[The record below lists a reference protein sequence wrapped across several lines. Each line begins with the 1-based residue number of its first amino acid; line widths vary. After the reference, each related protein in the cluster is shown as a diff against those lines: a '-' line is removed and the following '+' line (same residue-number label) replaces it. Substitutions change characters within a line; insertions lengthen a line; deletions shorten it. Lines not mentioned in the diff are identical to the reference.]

1 MSQTAIKDRNAQ
13 IEGLKARG
21 TALLEQHKTGLP
33 PEKQLEFDTL
43 VSRAQDLKAENAAE
57 TKMDAAKADLADLDQ
72 YLNQPVHRHP
82 LHDGDAGGGG
92 ERKALQQAGWEQ
104 KAGIWCAPHSLEG
117 KTIQS
122 HDGSYQALGKVPMYP
137 DEVLFG
143 DVPTDDP
150 EAAHFFK
157 TTRAA
162 MQPEYRR
169 AYESYIR
176 WTSKV
181 ADPGMVWQKLSGSEQ
196 KALSEG
202 TDTAG
207 GFLVPPDLQ
216 AEMLVRTAQQ
226 AVIRQR
232 ARVQPTSRDILRY
245 PAVAPNATSAALG
258 SIYSSGF
265 VGGWVGETP
274 AFTETDP
281 AFQLFDVP
289 IRKIRVATK
298 LSNDFVA
305 DSAVNILAFVA
316 TNGAENMALVEDN
329 GFING
334 NGGSL
339 QPRGLLNSGLTTV
352 DVEGSTSDTI
362 SNTVSAAGSVPK
374 IINLVY
380 AVPAQYVS
388 RSAWV
393 MCRAIEGKTFGLV
406 DGNGR
411 PTWQPQ
417 AVSGLVTGAPR
428 SLLGYPI
435 ENSDWMPTDGTNANQ
450 VYLFGDLSAYIIAQ
464 RAQISSVVLRERFA
478 DTDQI
483 GIILFERVGGGV
495 WNTDALRVGIV

>member
-1 MSQTAIKDRNAQ
+1 MPSTAVKEKRVELEKLRERVNS
-13 IEGLKARG
+13 
-21 TALLEQHKTGLP
+21 TLEQYKTGLP
-33 PEKQLEFDTL
+33 AEKDLE
-43 VSRAQDLKAENAAE
+43 VSAMIRRAGELKAEMQE
-57 TKMDAAKADLADLDQ
+57 EEKLDAKKADLADLDKF
-72 YLNQPVHRHP
+72 LNEPVHRHP

-117 KTIQS
+117 RTVQS
-122 HDGSYQALGKVPMYP
+122 HDGSYQQLGKVPMYP

-143 DVPTDDP
+143 DLPTDDP
-150 EAAHFFK
+150 DAAHFFK

-169 AYESYIR
+169 AYEAYIR

-181 ADPGMVWQKLSGSEQ
+181 ADPGMVWQKLSGIEQ

-216 AEMLVRTAQQ
+216 AEMLVRTAQT
-226 AVIRQR
+226 AVIRGR

-245 PAVAPNATSAALG
+245 PMVSPNSTAAVA

-281 AFQLFDVP
+281 AFAMMDIP
-289 IRKIRVATK
+289 IRKLRAATK

-316 TNGAENMALVEDN
+316 QNGSENMSLTEDR
-329 GFING
+329 GFILG
-334 NGGSL
+334 DGGSL
-339 QPRGLLNSGLTTV
+339 QPRGILNSSIATV
-352 DVEGSTSDTI
+352 DVEGSTANLI
-362 SNTVSAAGSVPK
+362 INTVSAAGSIPK

-380 AVPAQYVS
+380 SVPSQYVAKS
-388 RSAWV
+388 SWV
-393 MCRAIEGKTFGLV
+393 MCRAIEGKTFALV
-406 DGNGR
+406 DANAR
-411 PTWQPQ
+411 PMWQPM
-417 AVSGLVTGAPR
+417 AMSGLGTGAPR
-428 SLLGYPI
+428 QLVGYPI
-435 ENSDWMPTDGTNANQ
+435 DNSDWVPTDGTDANQ
-450 VYLFGDLSAYIIAQ
+450 VYIFGDLSAYIIAQ

-495 WNTDALRVGIV
+495 WNADALRVGIV